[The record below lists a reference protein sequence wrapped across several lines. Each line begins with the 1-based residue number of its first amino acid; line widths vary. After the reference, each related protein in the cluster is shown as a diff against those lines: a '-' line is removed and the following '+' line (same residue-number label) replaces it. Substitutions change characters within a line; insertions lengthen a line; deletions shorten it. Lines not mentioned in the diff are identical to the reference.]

1 MRGLAPRMQRTPRRR
16 QHSRACIANTST
28 ALSGL
33 WGGAVR
39 QGDGHNEAL
48 PLAPVARSA
57 AEARPRGSPFP
68 VRSREAPRSRAACHR
83 GPPHGTDGP
92 QHTHAGLSRVTAP
105 AAAGWAS
112 PAGRASSAAWPQ
124 PGVVVEFEQR
134 SMETDRR
141 LSAAA
146 DRRPAVTS
154 RISRNRVRRRRFHT
168 CTLNRTRA
176 SRRRG
181 AMLVF
186 LDFRRKHSQQ
196 PRKDDI
202 CAHSRYMYHRS
213 LALHL
218 SCIEL
223 FTCVKNLPR
232 RRSDSWRRCFSL
244 RSLAPWARTLHAPHL
259 GHRVEHERM
268 HRAWLCSTHRPT
280 TVALAR
286 RR

>member
-105 AAAGWAS
+105 TAAGWAS

-124 PGVVVEFEQR
+124 PRVVVEGAAGEEVEFEQR

-176 SRRRG
+176 SRRRI
-181 AMLVF
+181 ACSCWISAENKAYFHLPSRQ
-186 LDFRRKHSQQ
+186 DAQPKQ
-196 PRKDDI
+196 PRKDI

-218 SCIEL
+218 S
-223 FTCVKNLPR
+223 
-232 RRSDSWRRCFSL
+232 
-244 RSLAPWARTLHAPHL
+244 
-259 GHRVEHERM
+259 
-268 HRAWLCSTHRPT
+268 
-280 TVALAR
+280 
-286 RR
+286 

>member
-1 MRGLAPRMQRTPRRR
+1 MRCTCAVPSALPRGTNVPGWWRLNTRWWRWCGAWPLACSAHRGAGNILDGALRAHPRTC
-16 QHSRACIANTST
+16 S
-28 ALSGL
+28 
-33 WGGAVR
+33 
-39 QGDGHNEAL
+39 AL

-105 AAAGWAS
+105 TAAGWAS

-124 PGVVVEFEQR
+124 PRVVVEGAAGEEVEFEQR

-186 LDFRRKHSQQ
+186 LDFRRKQS
-196 PRKDDI
+196 K
-202 CAHSRYMYHRS
+202 ATK
-213 LALHL
+213 
-218 SCIEL
+218 E
-223 FTCVKNLPR
+223 
-232 RRSDSWRRCFSL
+232 
-244 RSLAPWARTLHAPHL
+244 
-259 GHRVEHERM
+259 G
-268 HRAWLCSTHRPT
+268 
-280 TVALAR
+280 
-286 RR
+286 

>member
-1 MRGLAPRMQRTPRRR
+1 M
-16 QHSRACIANTST
+16 
-28 ALSGL
+28 
-33 WGGAVR
+33 R

-124 PGVVVEFEQR
+124 PGVVVEGAAGEEVEFEQR

-186 LDFRRKHSQQ
+186 LDFRRKQSDQG
-196 PRKDDI
+196 RMI
-202 CAHSRYMYHRS
+202 YARAHSRYMYHRS

-223 FTCVKNLPR
+223 FTFVKNLPR

-244 RSLAPWARTLHAPHL
+244 RSLAQWARTLHAPHL

>member
-1 MRGLAPRMQRTPRRR
+1 MVRGLAPRMQRTPRRR

-154 RISRNRVRRRRFHT
+154 RISRKRVHRRRFHT
-168 CTLNRTRA
+168 CTLNRT
-176 SRRRG
+176 
-181 AMLVF
+181 MLW
-186 LDFRRKHSQQ
+186 
-196 PRKDDI
+196 
-202 CAHSRYMYHRS
+202 A
-213 LALHL
+213 AA
-218 SCIEL
+218 
-223 FTCVKNLPR
+223 
-232 RRSDSWRRCFSL
+232 SWRRRLELDSRVSRHSPKMEHIANSTQIFIASNRFLFSVSS
-244 RSLAPWARTLHAPHL
+244 R
-259 GHRVEHERM
+259 GVHRR
-268 HRAWLCSTHRPT
+268 
-280 TVALAR
+280 
-286 RR
+286 